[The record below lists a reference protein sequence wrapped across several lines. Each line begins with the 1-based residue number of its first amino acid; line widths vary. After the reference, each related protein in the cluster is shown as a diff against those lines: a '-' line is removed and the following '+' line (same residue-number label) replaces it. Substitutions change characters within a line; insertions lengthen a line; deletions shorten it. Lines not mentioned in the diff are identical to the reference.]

1 MVGKGVVTKENHWR
15 DDLNTSAGDRKTT
28 MNKNDWKDFG
38 ENSAVGRSSI
48 IKKATKNG

>member
-1 MVGKGVVTKENHWR
+1 MVIPMVGKGVVTKENHWR

-38 ENSAVGRSSI
+38 ENEWEDVA
-48 IKKATKNG
+48 